1 MASEASPARTGA
13 SRTRVRRV
21 LPQLSDPTVRW
32 SARSLAAPP
41 DLRARRFMA
50 LTLFA
55 AQVPNVAHVPIAVA
69 VLGLLAVA
77 VTALIRDLPRRT
89 ALRLALILIALVTAG
104 LIWQH
109 YGRLLGRDPGVA
121 FLFVLGPLKLAE
133 SRSARDFMVVWG
145 MALVLY
151 VASFFENLGLAAALS
166 LPVVVVIFV
175 TALRL
180 IERPATQGSGGKA
193 VGMSLGQHLLAST
206 RDTLLGIPLAA
217 LLFILFPRATAP
229 LWGMSAPT
237 AAQTGLSEEMQPGQI
252 AELIRS
258 REPALRVEFSGRTPT
273 RKDLYWRGP
282 VLRGFDGV
290 TWRAL
295 PEFDDPRRAFSGV
308 EVTTG
313 QNTPLVNFTPEEY
326 QRDVIEYVVTLD
338 RAETRWLPV
347 LEIPIALPTGPAV
360 ERVAYATEAQQIAL
374 ARRPNGAL
382 QYRIQSFARADY
394 PAAATAN
401 PQVDLAL
408 GNPSGNPRARAFA
421 RELTERHPDPVARVR
436 ALLAHFTNEPF
447 FYTLNP
453 PRYGRENR
461 LTSID
466 EFLFDPRGRRGFCEH
481 YAGAFVFL
489 MRASGVP
496 ARVVTGY
503 HGGELQPSGYWLVR
517 QSDAHAWAEVLID
530 GRWRRVDPTA
540 AIAPSRIE
548 QSLADALPET
558 ERLLISGGRF
568 LGAALLERWW
578 EEANFAYTKWVI
590 GFDRDRQRDLLK
602 RLGVERVDAL
612 TLVGWMLLAISV
624 LGALSAALW
633 WWLAQRAQAPRDPI
647 VREWHLLREHLRRAG
662 LPIAPHETVR
672 SVLDRAAARWP
683 DCAERCERFLALY
696 YGNRFARTAT
706 ESEAAHAARAL
717 RQLRRW
723 WPSVHV
729 LRRCPGEDLTAASG
743 APAKPKHA
751 HR

>member
-1 MASEASPARTGA
+1 MASEPSPARAG
-13 SRTRVRRV
+13 RRRG

-50 LTLFA
+50 LTLLA

-89 ALRLALILIALVTAG
+89 ALRLALIVIALVTAG

-151 VASFFENLGLAAALS
+151 VASFFENLGLAAALF
-166 LPVVVVIFV
+166 LPIVVVIFV

-180 IERPATQGSGGKA
+180 IERPAPQGDAGKA
-193 VGMSLGQHLLAST
+193 GGMTVWQHVLAST

-217 LLFILFPRATAP
+217 LLFVLFPRATAP

-258 REPALRVEFSGRTPT
+258 REPALRVEFAGRTPA

-295 PEFDDPRRAFSGV
+295 PEFDDPRRALSAAGV
-308 EVTTG
+308 TAG
-313 QNTPLVNFTPEEY
+313 QNTPLVTFTPEEY

-338 RAETRWLPV
+338 RADTRWLPV

-394 PAAATAN
+394 PSAANVN
-401 PQVDLAL
+401 PRVDLAL

-421 RELTERHPDPVARVR
+421 RELAERHPDPDARVR

-461 LTSID
+461 LTGID
-466 EFLFDPRGRRGFCEH
+466 EFLFDTRGRRGFCEH

-540 AIAPSRIE
+540 AIAPNRIE

-558 ERLLISGGRF
+558 ERLLIAGSRF
-568 LGAALLERWW
+568 LAAALFERWW

-602 RLGVERVDAL
+602 RLGMERADAL

-624 LGALSAALW
+624 IGALAAALW
-633 WWLAQRAQAPRDPI
+633 WWLAQRAQAPRDPV
-647 VREWHLLREHLRRAG
+647 VREWHRLRERLRHAG

-672 SVLDRAAARWP
+672 TVLERATHRWPEHAPRFTAFTEAYYRARFDPAGASGDRSVL
-683 DCAERCERFLALY
+683 
-696 YGNRFARTAT
+696 
-706 ESEAAHAARAL
+706 ARAL
-717 RQLRRW
+717 AAERRQLPGART
-723 WPSVHV
+723 
-729 LRRCPGEDLTAASG
+729 LRAEAQAASAT
-743 APAKPKHA
+743 APTPT
-751 HR
+751 